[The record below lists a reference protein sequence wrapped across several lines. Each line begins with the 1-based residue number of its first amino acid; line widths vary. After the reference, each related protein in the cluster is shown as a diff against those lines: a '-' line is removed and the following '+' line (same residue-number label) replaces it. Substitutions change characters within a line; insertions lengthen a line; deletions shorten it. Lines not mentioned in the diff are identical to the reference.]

1 MIVGFV
7 IGIVVAYFLTSTH
20 IDQVI
25 ISSINDITKF
35 DIGRVGYYLIMGI
48 AGGISL
54 IAIGGFLSGIMVAY
68 LLTWPGFD
76 QYIIEAIRDWFSY
89 DMSRGA
95 YYLLFAVMGAAISF
109 LEVVQMS
116 LGSLFIGLKRRA

>member
-1 MIVGFV
+1 MVVGFV
-7 IGIVVAYFLTSTH
+7 IGVVIAYFLTATH

-35 DIGRVGYYLIMGI
+35 DIGQVGYYLIMGI

-76 QYIIEAIRDWFSY
+76 QYIIEAIKEWFNY

-116 LGSLFIGLKRRA
+116 LSSLFSAAKRKA

>member
-25 ISSINDITKF
+25 ISSLNDITKF